1 VCRARCR
8 AASSPG
14 YCSSRRSRS
23 DISCLGGGERRC
35 AEYYVEGF
43 TWWWVVASAF
53 VGWVAFA
60 VGSHFYETADASAA
74 GDHS

>member
-1 VCRARCR
+1 M
-8 AASSPG
+8 
-14 YCSSRRSRS
+14 
-23 DISCLGGGERRC
+23 
-35 AEYYVEGF
+35 
-43 TWWWVVASAF
+43 WWWVVASAF